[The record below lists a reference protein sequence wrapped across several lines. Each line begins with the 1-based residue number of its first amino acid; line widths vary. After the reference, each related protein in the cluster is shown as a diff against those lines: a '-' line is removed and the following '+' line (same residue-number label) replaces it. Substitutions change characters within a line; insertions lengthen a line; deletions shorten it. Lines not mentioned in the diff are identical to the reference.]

1 MDEIA
6 REQCRQAVKAHNA
19 KLQHIRNDRTLSEH
33 GRREAIR
40 ASYDQTVQTVSK
52 VKAEQAA
59 KRETQRSGLQRLLF
73 GLSPAATTAEVVAF
87 RDAQDRVAQ
96 VKDAAALGELM
107 QRAHDAGDRQLL
119 KAAAA
124 HAFANSRNDIGGR
137 HFGLLVDEYAEQTAT
152 GRTLEE
158 YRAVL
163 STASAT
169 ASAVEALET
178 TPPVPAELRDRRVP
192 SDEEPRR
199 VGVGFSTP
207 GHVPGGEV
215 A

>member
-1 MDEIA
+1 MDQTT
-6 REQCRQAVKAHNA
+6 REQCRQAVSAYNA
-19 KLQHIRNDRTLSEH
+19 KLQHIRADRTLSEL

-40 ASYDQTVQTVSK
+40 AAYDQTVQTVSK
-52 VKAEQAA
+52 AKAEDAA
-59 KRETQRSGLQRLLF
+59 KRETQRSGLQRQLF
-73 GLSPAATTAEVVAF
+73 GLSPAATPDEVVAY

-96 VKDAAALGELM
+96 VKDATALGELM

-124 HAFANSRNDIGGR
+124 HAFASSRSINGGQ
-137 HFGLLVDEYAEQTAT
+137 HFGQLVDEYAEQTAT

-169 ASAVEALET
+169 ASTVEALET
-178 TPPVPAELRDRRVP
+178 TPPVPAELRDRHVP